1 MNEKFKFNALEYSKM
16 LGITLS
22 ALRKR
27 RLAGKLTGQYILEK
41 NKYMYASPRPLHG
54 EGTGKCS
61 LSRKRRRSVPRHL
74 TRYPSS
80 KFQLTNDLRQLARI
94 NRKLSEAEIAEI
106 VPDIWIV
113 AKEKRQQRITE
124 QLQQL
129 QPSTVKKYSS
139 GIFNAKEAQPNY
151 RKIKY
156 QDEIEDEE
164 KEFWGR

>member
-80 KFQLTNDLRQLARI
+80 KFQLTNDLRQLA
-94 NRKLSEAEIAEI
+94 
-106 VPDIWIV
+106 
-113 AKEKRQQRITE
+113 
-124 QLQQL
+124 
-129 QPSTVKKYSS
+129 
-139 GIFNAKEAQPNY
+139 
-151 RKIKY
+151 
-156 QDEIEDEE
+156 
-164 KEFWGR
+164 